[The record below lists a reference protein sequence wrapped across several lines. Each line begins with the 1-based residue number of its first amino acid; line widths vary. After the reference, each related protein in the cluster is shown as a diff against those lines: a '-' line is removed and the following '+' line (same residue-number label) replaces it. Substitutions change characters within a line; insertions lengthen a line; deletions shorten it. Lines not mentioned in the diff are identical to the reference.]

1 MTKSILLI
9 GNGPS
14 TRLLAN
20 FGFNRLPKEID
31 TFGMGAAYRF
41 YRDAHWW
48 PDYYAWCDKKVCFS
62 HFASLGQ
69 IVEDSATDGTKFF
82 FSLPVSQNPKLTVV
96 PHSATGDF

>member
-48 PDYYAWCDKKVCFS
+48 PDY
-62 HFASLGQ
+62 
-69 IVEDSATDGTKFF
+69 
-82 FSLPVSQNPKLTVV
+82 
-96 PHSATGDF
+96 